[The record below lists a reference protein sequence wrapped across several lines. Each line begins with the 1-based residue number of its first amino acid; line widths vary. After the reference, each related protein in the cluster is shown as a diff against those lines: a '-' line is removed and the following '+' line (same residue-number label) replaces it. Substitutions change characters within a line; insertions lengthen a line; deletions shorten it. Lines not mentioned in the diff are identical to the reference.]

1 MIEIT
6 WDLYSLLIF
15 ESFCID
21 MNLYPNLIEQA
32 IDFCSSNCATFLLRV
47 YEVIFIVPFYLFYV
61 PRWFMACFHHNWE
74 ISANGGEGLNP
85 GLNVNNFYFE
95 DF

>member
-1 MIEIT
+1 
-6 WDLYSLLIF
+6 
-15 ESFCID
+15 
-21 MNLYPNLIEQA
+21 
-32 IDFCSSNCATFLLRV
+32 
-47 YEVIFIVPFYLFYV
+47 
-61 PRWFMACFHHNWE
+61 MAGFHHNWE